1 VSEHSIN
8 LRENFKE
15 YSVSELAY
23 SLKQTVEDMYGHVR
37 VRGEL
42 GRVTIAKSGH
52 CYLDI
57 KDNKAVINSILWKGT
72 INNLSVKLEEGME
85 VVCEGKLSTYPGR
98 SNYQLIISSVQLA
111 GEGALLALLEKRK
124 KMFSDEGLFDS
135 NRKIKIPYMPKVIGV
150 ITSPTGAVIQDILHR
165 ISERFPVSVIVW
177 PVLVQGD
184 KAAKQISNAII
195 GFNNIEITRP
205 DLLIVARGGGSIEDL
220 WCFNEEIVVRSASSS
235 KIPIIS
241 AVGHETDWTLM
252 DYVADYR
259 SPTPTG
265 AGEKAVPVLSD
276 LIDIIFERGSRLSRS
291 LTRNIKEKKAVLS
304 SAKLP
309 LANNILAHPQQS
321 LDLILAKMV
330 KPKSIFEPF
339 IQKLHIISSK
349 IPNLERLIDRP
360 LNNLS
365 NLSLRLNERP
375 IRNNISIQEKRLS
388 QIFERITNAAN
399 NYINNGTQILSKNT
413 QLLDA
418 YSYQR
423 VLERGY
429 VIVDDGNGNIIRT
442 KNHLPPHS
450 KIILSF
456 SDGKINATTDGEIQK
471 KVKQSITKKKS
482 KSSEQPDLF

>member
-1 VSEHSIN
+1 
-8 LRENFKE
+8 
-15 YSVSELAY
+15 
-23 SLKQTVEDMYGHVR
+23 M
-37 VRGEL
+37 
-42 GRVTIAKSGH
+42 
-52 CYLDI
+52 
-57 KDNKAVINSILWKGT
+57 
-72 INNLSVKLEEGME
+72 
-85 VVCEGKLSTYPGR
+85 
-98 SNYQLIISSVQLA
+98 
-111 GEGALLALLEKRK
+111 
-124 KMFSDEGLFDS
+124 
-135 NRKIKIPYMPKVIGV
+135 
-150 ITSPTGAVIQDILHR
+150 
-165 ISERFPVSVIVW
+165 
-177 PVLVQGD
+177 
-184 KAAKQISNAII
+184 
-195 GFNNIEITRP
+195 EITRP

-276 LIDIIFERGSRLSRS
+276 LKDIIFERGSRLSRS
-291 LTRNIKEKKAVLS
+291 LTRNIKEKKAILS

-339 IQKLHIISSK
+339 IQKIYLISSK

-365 NLSLRLNERP
+365 NLSLRLNARP
-375 IRNNISIQEKRLS
+375 IRHNISIQEKRLS
-388 QIFERITNAAN
+388 QIFERLTNAAN
-399 NYINNGTQILSKNT
+399 NHINNGIQILSKNT

-423 VLERGY
+423 VLDRGY
-429 VIVDDGNGNIIRT
+429 VIVDDCNGNIIRT
-442 KNHLPPHS
+442 KSHLPLNS
-450 KIILSF
+450 KIIMTF
-456 SDGKINATTDGEIQK
+456 SDGKIEASIDGEIEK
-471 KVKQSITKKKS
+471 KDKKINHKKKS
-482 KSSEQPDLF
+482 KNFQQPDLF